1 MFTPRVRAQLGL
13 AAAITVLLTTM
24 SILVEGR
31 PHAQQSPTQ
40 QVHAGQ
46 SPIVLSAPVT
56 LHE

>member
-24 SILVEGR
+24 SILIQGR
-31 PHAQQSPTQ
+31 PHSQSTSPQ
-40 QVHAGQ
+40 AHVDH

-56 LHE
+56 LRQ

>member
-1 MFTPRVRAQLGL
+1 MFTHRVRAQLGL

-24 SILVEGR
+24 SILIQGR
-31 PHAQQSPTQ
+31 PRPQQPAAQAH
-40 QVHAGQ
+40 VGQ